1 VQLKPLDT
9 GEFRLP
15 PLPGYE
21 SHDTPQ
27 LKPLDTGEFRLP
39 PLEHKPY
46 TGPIKLKPL
55 NTGEFRLPPLDGEET
70 HTSYDDSDHDSD
82 DPPPMRGSVL
92 GLG

>member
-15 PLPGYE
+15 PLDHKPYKGPI
-21 SHDTPQ
+21 H

-39 PLEHKPY
+39 PLPGVEPSY
-46 TGPIKLKPL
+46 D
-55 NTGEFRLPPLDGEET
+55 E
-70 HTSYDDSDHDSD
+70 YDDSDDD
-82 DPPPMRGSVL
+82 DPPPMRGSIL